1 MELVTSL
8 PADTPLRHVA
18 ERVRRIE
25 ELGFDTVHI
34 SETVRDPFAVAAL
47 AIEHSSRLTVR
58 TSMVVAFAR
67 SPMLTALSAWDLAD
81 FSGGRFQLGLAT
93 QVRGNIVGRY
103 SMPWTDPVAQL
114 RDYVGAVRAI
124 FEAFR
129 SGSALDYEGTHYTFN
144 RLQPYFNP
152 GPIDVPAPEIWT
164 GGVNARMCALAG
176 EVADGFVAHPTSSHP
191 KVLAEKIIPALES
204 GGRKPRIVAVPKV
217 ITGRD
222 GAAVAA
228 AREPVRKELAF
239 LYSTPAY
246 RIALDVLGFP
256 EVGEKLTS
264 MARSGDWADLAGVL
278 TDDVLDGLIT
288 QCTYSELPEVLTTKY
303 GSICDGVAL
312 AIPTDPADD
321 EDFRSMCA
329 EFRAAE

>member
-8 PADTPLRHVA
+8 PADTPLRQVP
-18 ERVRRIE
+18 ERVWRIE
-25 ELGFDTVHI
+25 TLGFDTVHI

-47 AIEHSSRLTVR
+47 AVEHSSTLTVR

-114 RDYVGAVRAI
+114 RDYVRAVRAV

-129 SGSALDYEGTHYTFN
+129 TGGALDYEGTHYTLN

-152 GPIDVPAPEIWT
+152 GPIEAAAPEIWT

-191 KVLAEKIIPALES
+191 KVLAEKIVPALEA
-204 GGRKPRIVAVPKV
+204 GGRKPRIIAVPKV

-222 GAAVAA
+222 ANVVAA
-228 AREPVRKELAF
+228 AREPVREELAF

-246 RIALDVLGFP
+246 RIALDVLGFT
-256 EVGEKLTS
+256 EVGERLTA
-264 MARSGDWADLAGVL
+264 MACSGDWTGLAGVL
-278 TDDVLDGLIT
+278 TDPVLDALVT
-288 QCTYSELPEVLTTKY
+288 QCVYAELPAVLTAQY
-303 GSICDGVAL
+303 ANLCDGIAL
-312 AIPTDPADD
+312 AVPQDAADD
-321 EDFRSMCA
+321 E
-329 EFRAAE
+329 EFRRMCDELRSVR

>member
-8 PADTPLRHVA
+8 PADTPLRQVA

-25 ELGFDTVHI
+25 ELGFDTVHV
-34 SETVRDPFAVAAL
+34 SETVRDPFGVAAL
-47 AIEHSSRLTVR
+47 AVEHSSTLTVR

-67 SPMLTALSAWDLAD
+67 SPMLTALAAWDLAD

-124 FEAFR
+124 FEVFR
-129 SGSALDYEGTHYTFN
+129 SGGALDYAGTHYTFN

-164 GGVNARMCALAG
+164 GGVNTRMCALAG

-191 KVLAEKIIPALES
+191 KVLAERIIPALES

-217 ITGRD
+217 ITGR
-222 GAAVAA
+222 GATAVAA

-246 RIALDVLGFP
+246 RVALDVLGFS

-264 MARSGDWADLAGVL
+264 MAHSGDWADLAAVL
-278 TDDVLDGLIT
+278 TDDVLDDLVI
-288 QCTYSELPEVLTTKY
+288 QCTYAELPALLSAKY
-303 GSICDGVAL
+303 GDLCDGLAL
-312 AIPTDPADD
+312 AVPADPADD
-321 EDFRSMCA
+321 EDFRRMCL
-329 EFRAAE
+329 ELRSSE